1 MDKILPFLKAHW
13 PAIAA
18 FAAAFWGNY
27 GTTITA
33 FVTAHPKYAQA
44 FGFAAFI
51 FGFYLKSP
59 RQKALTKTPAST

>member
-1 MDKILPFLKAHW
+1 VDKILPFIKAHW
-13 PAIAA
+13 PAIAT
-18 FAAAFWGNY
+18 FAAAFWAHY

-44 FGFAAFI
+44 FGFGAFI

-59 RQKALTKTPAST
+59 RQKATPKA